1 MPLATLHPRSL
12 VTHAHRR
19 RHTVCHAF
27 LQVLRAKKNRAPHAP
42 SPPHPTPSH
51 PSTTH
56 ARTHATLHRGMPGP
70 THPAVSSASS
80 GRETLRVYGGEP
92 VGVTASQAPSHV
104 TSCVR
109 GSAARLPCCDPISTT
124 ICAGSADHTH
134 RPRHPSPPQQP
145 PTHSRHRHSHKHI
158 KYSHNPSDAV
168 TPLRWYEA
176 FDRQRD
182 PVTPGQHPR
191 CDILKK
197 INKKIAF

>member
-19 RHTVCHAF
+19 SHTVCHAF
-27 LQVLRAKKNRAPHAP
+27 SESYVQKHRAPHAP
-42 SPPHPTPSH
+42 SPPPPHTLP

-134 RPRHPSPPQQP
+134 RPHHHHRRPN
-145 PTHSRHRHSHKHI
+145 SRPRTADTDTLINTLNIPITQVMRSHH
-158 KYSHNPSDAV
+158 
-168 TPLRWYEA
+168 
-176 FDRQRD
+176 
-182 PVTPGQHPR
+182 
-191 CDILKK
+191 
-197 INKKIAF
+197 

>member
-1 MPLATLHPRSL
+1 MPLATLHPCSL

-19 RHTVCHAF
+19 SHTVCHAF
-27 LQVLRAKKNRAPHAP
+27 SKSYVQKKKSPARPQ
-42 SPPHPTPSH
+42 SIPPHTLPPKH
-51 PSTTH
+51 D

-104 TSCVR
+104 TSCVH

-134 RPRHPSPPQQP
+134 RPHHHRHRHPSPPQ
-145 PTHSRHRHSHKHI
+145 
-158 KYSHNPSDAV
+158 
-168 TPLRWYEA
+168 
-176 FDRQRD
+176 
-182 PVTPGQHPR
+182 
-191 CDILKK
+191 
-197 INKKIAF
+197 